1 MTKNLRFGLIFPQY
15 ILPLFQCPILMF
27 LCFFFFGSQ
36 KSILLIH
43 LPKLCFIDGYA
54 HLDIGGFFTVE
65 NDTGCCWKEL
75 SSVISYGAIFI
86 RCPLFSIIK
95 CLSSAALVTYGA
107 PIFFLWMFVPISTCL
122 CNKYYTP
129 FRENLQLLG
138 NLSSRADHFE

>member
-1 MTKNLRFGLIFPQY
+1 MSTIYFATLSMSNSNVSF
-15 ILPLFQCPILMF
+15 LFFC
-27 LCFFFFGSQ
+27 SQ
-36 KSILLIH
+36 KPFH
-43 LPKLCFIDGYA
+43 LPYQCFIDGYA
-54 HLDIGGFFTVE
+54 HLDVGGFFTVE
-65 NDTGCCWKEL
+65 NDTGRCWEEL

-129 FRENLQLLG
+129 FLEIFNFSAIYLREQTTLNQISICALLKCF
-138 NLSSRADHFE
+138 DF